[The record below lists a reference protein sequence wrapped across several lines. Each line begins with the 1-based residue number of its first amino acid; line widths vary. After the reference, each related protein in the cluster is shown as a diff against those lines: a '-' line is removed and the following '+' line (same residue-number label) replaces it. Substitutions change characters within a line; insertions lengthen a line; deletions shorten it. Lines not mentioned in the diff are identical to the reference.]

1 MFLWNS
7 LAFLMIQQ
15 MLAIWSLVPLPFLN
29 PTWTSGSSWFTYC
42 WSLGW
47 RILSI
52 TSAWDECNCAVVWAF
67 FGIALLWDW
76 NGSWPF
82 PVLWPLLF
90 SKFAGILSA
99 AFQQHHL
106 LGVEIVFRSFS
117 FRESMPLMCFILGLL
132 CLCLIGD
139 YDANA
144 RYSFGALC
152 VSGRNVFCRYLQFWK
167 EKASHISRARH
178 LLKESIT
185 KITRCHIIF

>member
-1 MFLWNS
+1 
-7 LAFLMIQQ
+7 MIQECGQ
-15 MLAIWSLVPLPFLN
+15 FDLWFLCFSYIQFVYLTFSVHVLLNLNLKDFECYLASMWN
-29 PTWTSGSSWFTYC
+29 
-42 WSLGW
+42 
-47 RILSI
+47 
-52 TSAWDECNCAVVWAF
+52 ECHCGIVRAF

-178 LLKESIT
+178 LIKESIT